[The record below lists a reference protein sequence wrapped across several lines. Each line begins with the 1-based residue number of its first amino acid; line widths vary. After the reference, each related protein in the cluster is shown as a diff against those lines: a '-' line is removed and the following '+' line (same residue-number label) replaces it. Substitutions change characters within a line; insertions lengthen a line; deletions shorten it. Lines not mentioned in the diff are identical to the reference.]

1 MTETDQLKATDEP
14 ISPRDIWAVGLNR
27 WQYLVVLSL
36 AWLVPKFWPSRLDMV
51 FGLLF
56 MSVIVA
62 VLLATLSRLRNIGRP
77 VFGFANWTYAIAALI
92 VLFIFLGKVP
102 RWHGVSF
109 AAVVLVFL
117 LPCIFLPPRYE
128 IHRQMDLPGYLLITL
143 LMLLAGGFTF
153 WCYRY

>member
-14 ISPRDIWAVGLNR
+14 IPPLDERTVGLNR
-27 WQYLVVLSL
+27 WQYQLVLSI
-36 AWLVPKFWPSRLDMV
+36 AWLLVNYCPRGSDTV

-62 VLLATLSRLRNIGRP
+62 VLLATLSRLRNVGRS
-77 VFGFANWTYAIAALI
+77 VFSFANWTYAIAALI
-92 VLFIFLGKVP
+92 VLFIFMAKVP
-102 RWHGVSF
+102 RWYGVSF
-109 AAVVLVFL
+109 AVGVLVLL
-117 LPCIFLPPRYE
+117 LPYTFLPPRYE

-143 LMLLAGGFTF
+143 LILLAGGFAF